1 MNKSES
7 KYFYTSRLMN
17 ESLLI
22 LLEKKDIDYIT
33 VKEICEKAGVNR
45 STFYLHYDNI
55 DDLFKETIERL
66 NNDFISSFE
75 IKDVKPLIKT
85 ADKEDMVFIKKE
97 FLEPYLEFVK
107 KNKRVLKMIHKRPV
121 LFKSEKIYSQM
132 SEELFFPILSKFGV
146 QKEEQVFKLEF
157 FTRGTAGIIDKWLML
172 DCEVP
177 IPKIMEIVIDCINF
191 SKNNI

>member
-1 MNKSES
+1 MTQIFPS
-7 KYFYTSRLMN
+7 K
-17 ESLLI
+17 
-22 LLEKKDIDYIT
+22 IT
-33 VKEICEKAGVNR
+33 CPICENDFEIYLLASTNQMGAPDLDLRPPEMAR
-45 STFYLHYDNI
+45 STMNTWTYECPHCSYVSA
-55 DDLFKETIERL
+55 
-66 NNDFISSFE
+66 DFDQTPE
-75 IKDVKPLIKT
+75 
-85 ADKEDMVFIKKE
+85 IKKE

-107 KNKRVLKMIHKRPV
+107 KNKRVLKMIFKRPV
-121 LFKSEKIYSQM
+121 LFQSEKIYSQM

>member
-1 MNKSES
+1 MVEINK
-7 KYFYTSRLMN
+7 TNL
-17 ESLLI
+17 
-22 LLEKKDIDYIT
+22 
-33 VKEICEKAGVNR
+33 KEIIKATLFVSGEGVALSDMAEKFG
-45 STFYLHYDNI
+45 
-55 DDLFKETIERL
+55 
-66 NNDFISSFE
+66 FE
-75 IKDVKPLIKT
+75 IKDIKPLIKT
-85 ADKEDMVFIKKE
+85 AAKEDMIFIKKE

-146 QKEEQVFKLEF
+146 PKEEQVFKLEF

-177 IPKIMEIVIDCINF
+177 TPKIMEIVIDCINF